1 MTDCYSGHY
10 VDWQVGT
17 AQSCHITQEWF
28 QRERERAQPQKLNS
42 YVRGLALRHGCDGLS
57 VKFCRAACCHTAA
70 DWWTKGV
77 TTYPVLARQERDRM
91 TDCHGG
97 ELSGS
102 AGSLSEERWV
112 AAGWPA
118 GATSQICHLAGSWSA
133 GCHFNLSWWG
143 SIELETR

>member
-77 TTYPVLARQERDRM
+77 TTSRTGSTRAGQDDGLSRRRTERVRCEPV
-91 TDCHGG
+91 
-97 ELSGS
+97 S
-102 AGSLSEERWV
+102 ERWV